1 MGEHLLQAAH
11 QRVRWRRPRCRPR
24 RWLDHRM
31 DGHERLARPDLGEWT
46 GGRAMSIP
54 DHARTNFNTLLRTA
68 SDGNLA
74 LMECADAVTG
84 ETRYVICTV
93 GRDGGDFVMTPRS
106 EEHTSELQSLMR
118 IS

>member
-1 MGEHLLQAAH
+1 
-11 QRVRWRRPRCRPR
+11 
-24 RWLDHRM
+24 M

-46 GGRAMSIP
+46 GGRAMSIT

-68 SDGNLA
+68 SHGNLA

-93 GRDGGDFVMTPRS
+93 GRDGGDFVMTPFGLLADGNPYEAYVTPPASGGPRHP
-106 EEHTSELQSLMR
+106 EAAQEVR
-118 IS
+118 AGRGDRKRVGR